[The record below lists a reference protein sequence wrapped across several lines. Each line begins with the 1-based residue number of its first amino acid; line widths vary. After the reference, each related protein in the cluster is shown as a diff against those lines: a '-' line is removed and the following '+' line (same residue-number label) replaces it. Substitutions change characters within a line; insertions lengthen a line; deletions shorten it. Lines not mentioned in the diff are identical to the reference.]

1 MSAAVTVIAA
11 TGQFSAASIISSSVS
26 PSGFAD
32 CACLSAFNSKALV
45 AMVMHIAL
53 PTQMSW
59 STDTEIFLAIVFEP
73 RRLSV
78 VVMSLSLK
86 SSLVARLGAFYQR
99 GNGRSTD
106 LDVFFQPHF
115 ERRSGF
121 VGPAGN
127 IGRFFF
133 RCCGMGLQ

>member
-1 MSAAVTVIAA
+1 MIAA

-59 STDTEIFLAIVFEP
+59 STDTVIFLAIVFKP
-73 RRLSV
+73 RKLSV
-78 VVMSLSLK
+78 VAMSLSLNF
-86 SSLVARLGAFYQR
+86 SLVARLGAFYQR

-106 LDVFFQPHF
+106 QVVFFQPNF
-115 ERRSGF
+115 DRRSGF
-121 VGPAGN
+121 GGLAGN
-127 IGRFFF
+127 VGRFFF
-133 RCCGMGLQ
+133 GAMGRACDDLTASI